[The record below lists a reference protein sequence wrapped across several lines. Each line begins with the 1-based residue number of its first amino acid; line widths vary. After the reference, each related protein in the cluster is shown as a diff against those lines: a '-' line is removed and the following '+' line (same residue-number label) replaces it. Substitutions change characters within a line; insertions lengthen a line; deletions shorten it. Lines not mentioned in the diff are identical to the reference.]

1 VAQPYVV
8 NYGVMFSLASKISL
22 RRGLSRYFAAQ
33 QLLTRLRCPA
43 WTAYSPN
50 DLARSTVY
58 FPAVGVVVGGIAA
71 AVFAFFGGV
80 LGHLGMLAAVFAV
93 ASSAVVTGG
102 FHEDAFADVCDAFGG
117 MTQQRRREIM
127 RDSLVGSFGASG
139 VALLLVAKVLAL
151 AAVGPWKSMAA
162 VVVVAHVLAR
172 WTSVVMI
179 RLTAYVDDPESL
191 VKPYAGMVSNTRLA
205 VATLFP
211 SAPLAILVFG
221 FGVGA
226 ALLVGLG
233 ILCALSSVFFKRWLG
248 GITGD
253 CLGAVN
259 QLAELSVYLV
269 ASHPSVAAELIRH
282 LARP

>member
-1 VAQPYVV
+1 VV
-8 NYGVMFSLASKISL
+8 NYKVMFSLHG
-22 RRGLSRYFAAQ
+22 GLSRYFAAQ

-43 WTAYSPN
+43 WTAYSPD
-50 DLARSTVY
+50 DLARSTIY
-58 FPAVGVVVGGIAA
+58 FPWVGVVVGGISA
-71 AVFAFFGGV
+71 AVVALFGGA
-80 LGHLGMLAAVFAV
+80 LGYVGTIAAVFAV
-93 ASSAVVTGG
+93 ASSAIVTGG

-139 VALLLVAKVLAL
+139 MALLLVAKVLAL

-179 RLTAYVDDPESL
+179 RLTAYVEDPESL
-191 VKPYAGMVSNTRLA
+191 AKPYAGMVSNKRLA
-205 VATLFP
+205 MATLLP
-211 SAPLAILVFG
+211 SAPLAVLL
-221 FGVGA
+221 FGVGVGSGF
-226 ALLVGLG
+226 LVGLVL
-233 ILCALSSVFFKRWLG
+233 LCALSSAFFKRWLG

-259 QLAELSVYLV
+259 QLAELAVYVV
-269 ASHPSVAAELIRH
+269 ASHPSVSAELIRH
-282 LARP
+282 LG